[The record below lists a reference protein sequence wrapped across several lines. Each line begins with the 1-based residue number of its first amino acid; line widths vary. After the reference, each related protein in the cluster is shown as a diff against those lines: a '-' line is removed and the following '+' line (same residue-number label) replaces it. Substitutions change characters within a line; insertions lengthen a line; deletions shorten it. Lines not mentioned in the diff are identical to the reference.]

1 MIGDFNWGKKTGGKL
16 DGFGKIYF
24 AFQAIIEKQNNKKF
38 SPKLF
43 LSNENDFKI
52 PDSAIIKHTI
62 EFLKDTHQQFLI
74 NHCFRT
80 YIFGNIYSKK
90 ENIPFDKELL
100 AIASLL
106 HDIGLTPDHQ
116 NKHSNCNC
124 FAIESAIETGLFLES
139 LEQME
144 KDKIETIQNAIALH
158 LNIKVSKNLPEA
170 YLLNKGAAI
179 DVIGQYY
186 NNFPV
191 ETMSKIV
198 QNYPRLEFKNKIHV
212 LMKQQCAIRPQSR
225 MPFLY
230 QHGFHKLIKHSA
242 FDE

>member
-1 MIGDFNWGKKTGGKL
+1 M
-16 DGFGKIYF
+16 
-24 AFQAIIEKQNNKKF
+24 
-38 SPKLF
+38 F

-90 ENIPFDKELL
+90 ENIAFDKELL

-106 HDIGLTPDHQ
+106 HDIGLTHYHQ

-124 FAIESAIETGLFLES
+124 FAIEGAIETGLFLES

-179 DVIGQYY
+179 DVIGKYY
-186 NNFPV
+186 NNFPA
-191 ETMSKIV
+191 ETMSKII
-198 QNYPRLEFKNKIHV
+198 QNYSRLQFKNKIHA
-212 LMKQQCAIRPQSR
+212 LLKQQCTLRPQSR
-225 MPFLY
+225 MSLLY
-230 QHGFHKLIKHSA
+230 QHGFDKLIKHSA
-242 FDE
+242 FDD

>member
-1 MIGDFNWGKKTGGKL
+1 MIGDFNWGNKTGGKL
-16 DGFGKIYF
+16 DGFTKIYF
-24 AFQAIIEKQNNKKF
+24 AFQAIIEKQKNKK
-38 SPKLF
+38 SNPKLF

-74 NHCFRT
+74 NHCFRS

-90 ENIPFDKELL
+90 ENIVFDKELL

-106 HDIGLTPDHQ
+106 HDIGLTPGYQ
-116 NKHSNCNC
+116 NKHVNCNC

-144 KDKIETIQNAIALH
+144 KNKIEKIQNAIALH

-186 NNFPV
+186 NNFPA
-191 ETMSKIV
+191 ETMSKIILK
-198 QNYPRLEFKNKIHV
+198 YPRLEFKNKIHI
-212 LMKQQCAIRPQSR
+212 LIKQQCTMRPQSR

-230 QHGFHKLIKHSA
+230 QNGFHKLIKHSA

>member
-1 MIGDFNWGKKTGGKL
+1 M
-16 DGFGKIYF
+16 
-24 AFQAIIEKQNNKKF
+24 
-38 SPKLF
+38 
-43 LSNENDFKI
+43 
-52 PDSAIIKHTI
+52 
-62 EFLKDTHQQFLI
+62 
-74 NHCFRT
+74 
-80 YIFGNIYSKK
+80 
-90 ENIPFDKELL
+90 